1 MFQKHTHNLRKYM
14 YKFLFCF
21 VLLFIRNE
29 DTFVIIFFQ
38 SPLRRHLETKQYNN
52 SHVFYL
58 EVVIKNTGSPLLS
71 TRYSPH
77 TDPRILSGI

>member
-29 DTFVIIFFQ
+29 DTFIIIIF
-38 SPLRRHLETKQYNN
+38 SVSVTKAPGNKT
-52 SHVFYL
+52 L
-58 EVVIKNTGSPLLS
+58 
-71 TRYSPH
+71 
-77 TDPRILSGI
+77 